1 MQPRNTNGANPKV
14 HAVEET
20 VNTIGAD
27 RMAPFLYPIY
37 SEYQM
42 AGGKPATF
50 GKFIFT

>member
-27 RMAPFLYPIY
+27 
-37 SEYQM
+37 QM
-42 AGGKPATF
+42 ACAVYLPY
-50 GKFIFT
+50 IFRIPNGRG